1 MNNVIIIYTD
11 NRIEIEVDKEVS
23 DIILNYLTTF
33 GDWGQPDQ
41 LAEPKWGHSN
51 IGEYRMY
58 VSLVEK
64 DALIANQELL
74 GINVKLESKE
84 VN

>member
-1 MNNVIIIYTD
+1 MNNVIIYTD
-11 NRIEIEVDKEVS
+11 NEIEVDKEVS
-23 DIILNYLTTF
+23 DIILNYLTTL
-33 GDWGQPDQ
+33 GDWGQPAQ
-41 LAEPKWGHSN
+41 LGEPEWSHSN
-51 IGEYRMY
+51 IGEYKMY
-58 VSLVEK
+58 VSRVEG

>member
-1 MNNVIIIYTD
+1 MNNVIIYTD
-11 NRIEIEVDKEVS
+11 NKIEIEVDEEVS
-23 DIILNYLTTF
+23 DIILNYLTTL
-33 GDWGQPDQ
+33 GYWGQPYQ
-41 LAEPKWGHSN
+41 LVEPKWRHPEV
-51 IGEYRMY
+51 GEYKMRI
-58 VSLVEK
+58 SLVEK

>member
-1 MNNVIIIYTD
+1 MNNVIIYTD
-11 NRIEIEVDKEVS
+11 NEIEIEVDKEVS
-23 DIILNYLTTF
+23 DIILNYLTTL
-33 GDWGQPDQ
+33 GDWGQPGQ
-41 LAEPKWGHSN
+41 LVEPKWGHSEV
-51 IGEYRMY
+51 GEYKMR

>member
-1 MNNVIIIYTD
+1 MRNVIIYTD
-11 NRIEIEVDKEVS
+11 NEIEVDKEVS
-23 DIILNYLTTF
+23 DIILNYLTTL

-41 LAEPKWGHSN
+41 LEEPEWGYSEV
-51 IGEYRMY
+51 GEYKMCI
-58 VSLVEK
+58 SLVER

>member
-1 MNNVIIIYTD
+1 MNNVIIYTD
-11 NRIEIEVDKEVS
+11 NEIEVDKEVS
-23 DIILNYLTTF
+23 DIILNYLTTL
-33 GDWGQPDQ
+33 GDWGGIHEGSLMEPD
-41 LAEPKWGHSN
+41 WSHSEDD
-51 IGEYRMY
+51 EYKMCI
-58 VSLVEK
+58 SLVER

>member
-1 MNNVIIIYTD
+1 MNNVIIYTD
-11 NRIEIEVDKEVS
+11 NEIEIEVDKEVS
-23 DIILNYLTTF
+23 DIILNYLTTL

-41 LAEPKWGHSN
+41 LAEPKWGHSEV
-51 IGEYRMY
+51 GEYKMR

>member
-1 MNNVIIIYTD
+1 MNNVIIYTD
-11 NRIEIEVDKEVS
+11 NKIEVDREVS
-23 DIILNYLTTF
+23 DIILNYLTTL
-33 GDWGQPDQ
+33 GDWGQPAQ
-41 LAEPKWGHSN
+41 LGEPEWGHSEV
-51 IGEYRMY
+51 GKYGMY

>member
-1 MNNVIIIYTD
+1 MNNVTISTD
-11 NRIEIEVDKEVS
+11 NEIEADKGVS
-23 DIILNYLTTF
+23 DIILNYLITL
-33 GDWGQPDQ
+33 GDWGGIHEGSMM
-41 LAEPKWGHSN
+41 EPEWSHSD
-51 IGEYRMY
+51 IGEYRMCI
-58 VSLVEK
+58 SLVER

>member
-1 MNNVIIIYTD
+1 MNNVIIYTD
-11 NRIEIEVDKEVS
+11 NEIEVDKEVS
-23 DIILNYLTTF
+23 DIILNYLTTL

-41 LAEPKWGHSN
+41 LAEPEWGHSEV
-51 IGEYRMY
+51 GRYGMY

-74 GINVKLESKE
+74 GINVQIKE
-84 VN
+84 K